1 LRLKILVVRF
11 SSIGDIVLTTPLL
24 RCIKKQL
31 KDLEL
36 HYITKQ
42 IFLPVIENN
51 IYLDKIYS
59 IKTSIYEVVSL
70 LKKENYDYIID
81 LHHNSRTLKLKAL
94 LGKKSFSYNKLNW
107 EKFLIVNFK
116 TNKLPQKHIVDRYF
130 ETTKNLGVINDG
142 KGLDYFIDKKD
153 EINISS
159 YLPELFHEHYNVL
172 VVGGS
177 YFTKQI
183 SVKKLNEICSKST
196 LPLILLGGKEDAA
209 IAEQVY
215 QLHKNTTINLCG
227 KLNLNQSASIIQ
239 QSHKVITSD
248 TGLMHIAAAFKKD
261 IISLW
266 GNTIPEFGMGPYLAG
281 KNSRILE
288 VKNLSCR
295 PCSKLGYK
303 KCPKGHFKCMNDI
316 DFKAVQF

>member
-1 LRLKILVVRF
+1 MRLKILVVRF
-11 SSIGDIVLTTPLL
+11 SSIGDIVLTTPIL
-24 RCIKKQL
+24 RCIKQQL
-31 KDLEL
+31 KDVEL
-36 HYITKQ
+36 HYITKENF
-42 IFLPVIENN
+42 ISVIENN
-51 IYLDKIYS
+51 IYVDKFFTIKNSVSEVIS
-59 IKTSIYEVVSL
+59 I

-81 LHHNSRTLKLKAL
+81 LHHNARTLKLKAA

-116 TNKLPQKHIVDRYF
+116 TNKLPQKHIVDRYL
-130 ETTKNLGVINDG
+130 ETVEAIGVKNDNN
-142 KGLDYFIDKKD
+142 GLDYFIHKKD
-153 EINISS
+153 EIDMPS

-183 SVKKLNEICSKST
+183 PVNKLNEICSKST
-196 LPLILLGGKEDAA
+196 LPLVLLGGKEDTV

-215 QLHKNTTINLCG
+215 QLNKNTTINLCG

-239 QSHKVITSD
+239 QSQKVITSD

-281 KNSRILE
+281 MNSQILE

-316 DFKAVQF
+316 DFKAFQF

>member
-1 LRLKILVVRF
+1 LKILVVRF
-11 SSIGDIVLTTPLL
+11 SSIGDIVLTTPIL
-24 RCIKKQL
+24 RCIKQQL
-31 KDLEL
+31 KDVEL
-36 HYITKQ
+36 HYVTKHN
-42 IFLPVIENN
+42 FLSVIDNN
-51 IYLDKIYS
+51 IYVDKVFT
-59 IKTSIYEVVSL
+59 IKDSL
-70 LKKENYDYIID
+70 KDVIPQLKKENYDYVID
-81 LHHNSRTLKLKAL
+81 LHHNVRTLRLKTA
-94 LGKKSFSYNKLNW
+94 LGKKSFSFNKLNW

-116 TNKLPQKHIVDRYF
+116 KNKLPPIHIVDRYF
-130 ETTKNLGVINDG
+130 ETVQSLGVKNDG
-142 KGLDYFIDKKD
+142 KGLDYFINDKD
-153 EINISS
+153 EIDIPST
-159 YLPELFHEHYNVL
+159 LPTLFHEDYSAL

-183 SVKKLNEICSKST
+183 PINKLKEICTKSS

-215 QLHKNTTINLCG
+215 QFHKNKTINLCG

-239 QSHKVITSD
+239 QANKVITSD

-281 KNSRILE
+281 KNSQILE
-288 VKNLSCR
+288 VKGLSCR

-316 DFKAVQF
+316 EIKSI